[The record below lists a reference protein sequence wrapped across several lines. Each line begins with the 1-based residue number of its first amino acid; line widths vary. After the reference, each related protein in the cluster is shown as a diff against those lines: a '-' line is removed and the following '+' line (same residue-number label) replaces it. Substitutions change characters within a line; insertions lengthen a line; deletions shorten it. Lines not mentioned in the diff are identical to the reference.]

1 MRHKKKKKGKRKW
14 KARFKL
20 WVLSEEIDSN
30 GELYV

>member
-1 MRHKKKKKGKRKW
+1 MRHKKKKGKRKW